1 MTALP
6 YTLPTLLPGGSAVY
20 DVTAD
25 ATGGGDGTL
34 RALTSHCEA
43 GKALLIAQYRDKPRI
58 AALLCAYLD
67 RVQSVDDATARL
79 YEHGLSLETA
89 QGVHLDLI
97 GKIVREARDGRDDD
111 SYRRGLRVRVLV
123 NRSQGRIRD
132 LIAVAALYEGAG
144 VTVRIREYQPARLV
158 VYMGGIVSTDPDG
171 LHKRLRQAKA
181 AGVALQTVTHPA
193 PPDGSRIFALGNGAA
208 SADTTNTTTGLGWTG
223 DTRGGYLGH
232 VLA

>member
-1 MTALP
+1 MTSLP
-6 YTLPTLLPGGSAVY
+6 YTLPSLLPGDGSTYA
-20 DVTAD
+20 VTAD
-25 ATGGGDGTL
+25 ATGGGAGTL

-43 GKALLIAQYRDKPRI
+43 GKALLIAQYRGKPRI
-58 AALLCAYLD
+58 AALLCSYLD
-67 RVQSVDDATARL
+67 RVQAVDDATATL

-97 GKIVREARDGRDDD
+97 GKIVREARDGRTDEA
-111 SYRRGLRVRVLV
+111 YRRGLRVRVLV

-132 LIAVAALYEGAG
+132 LIGIAALYEGDG
-144 VTVRIREYQPARLV
+144 VTIRIREYQPARVV

-193 PPDGSRIFALGNGAA
+193 PPSGARIFLLGNGAA
-208 SADTTNTTTGLGWTG
+208 SADQTNTTTGLGWTG
-223 DTRGGYLGH
+223 DDRGGYLGH